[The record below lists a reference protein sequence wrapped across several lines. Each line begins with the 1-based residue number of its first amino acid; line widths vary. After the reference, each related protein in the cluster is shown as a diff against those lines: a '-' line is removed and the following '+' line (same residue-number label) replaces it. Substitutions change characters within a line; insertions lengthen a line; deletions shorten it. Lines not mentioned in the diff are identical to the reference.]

1 MSNTLNQKIE
11 ELLYNRAKD
20 FEIAKAI
27 REDLKEYF
35 KTLPEIFSQNGGK
48 DFLVKHTK
56 KIDSIIKIAYRVA
69 CREMFDEYIPLKN
82 HIPITLVALGSYGRE
97 QMSLFSDIDLMIVYQ
112 DIPAY
117 NTKEI
122 IQKLLYILWDS
133 KLKLG
138 HRVHSLEE
146 IFDVAKSDI
155 TIKTAMLESRFID
168 GSKMLWTKIENSLS
182 DIRKYNQEQFILE
195 KIQERRAHH
204 KKYPLTMEPNLKDG
218 VGGFR
223 DANMVYWIG
232 KLLYNIPRVR
242 ELDSKIVS
250 EDDYKEFRVALEFIF
265 KVRNALHIVANKKID
280 TLRLEYLSDVANM
293 LKLGSDYKA
302 QLKLA
307 KRVIGS
313 LKTIH
318 LYSKIWIERLVRDR
332 VEDSLYSEC
341 FLPEA
346 DSKNLAGVIES
357 MIVDREFKP
366 HPQLLDR
373 LIHSKHPER
382 VDRKIYKSL
391 LKVFESSYS
400 YSIFE
405 ALSEAKLLGYLV
417 PPMKKVIDLP
427 QFDGYHKYP
436 VDKHSIET
444 LKAIEKIDDEFLR
457 ELFEQLSKSEKV
469 MLKIVALLHDA
480 GKGRKKDHHQVGVYL
495 FRVFANKL
503 GLKQSLIE
511 MGERLILHHTLM
523 STTAQREDIYNQRV
537 VMRFVSRFGSKKMLD
552 LIYLLTY
559 ADMSGV
565 GSGVYNNYTAK
576 LLRTLYKESLEAL
589 SNEHLI
595 DETARRVRA
604 VDRLKRSQS
613 FAEIPKT
620 LQKKIL
626 SIDSDAFF
634 IRHSS
639 KKIVAIAKEAYKVE
653 DFKYLISN
661 EKFLTIEVI
670 RRIDFNLAYLLSKLN
685 RLQVVSM
692 EIVKLFDGLKYFK
705 IDFNDKIDS
714 DEIPILESLIQNS
727 FKPQKELKLKKP
739 KIKEGE
745 ISIDCEHSKE
755 YATMT
760 LKTKDQSG
768 LLAYLIDMFDRLGI
782 DIATAKIHTL
792 KGRVNDL
799 FLIEK
804 NGNFC
809 SNLERV
815 KEIYS

>member
-35 KTLPEIFSQNGGK
+35 KTLPEVFNQSGGK

-69 CREMFDEYIPLKN
+69 CREMFEEYIPLKN
-82 HIPITLVALGSYGRE
+82 NIPITLVALGSYGRE
-97 QMSLFSDIDLMIVYQ
+97 QMSLYSDIDLMIVYQ

-117 NTKEI
+117 NVKEI

-146 IFDVAKSDI
+146 LFEVANSDI

-168 GSKMLWTKIENSLS
+168 GSKMLWTKVQNTLS
-182 DIRKYNQEQFILE
+182 DIRKYNQKEFILE

-204 KKYPLTMEPNLKDG
+204 QKYPLTMEPNLKDG

-232 KLLYNIPRVR
+232 KLLYNVPRIK
-242 ELDSKIVS
+242 ELDTKIVT
-250 EDDYKEFRVALEFIF
+250 EEDYKEFRIALEFIF
-265 KVRNALHIVANKKID
+265 KVRTALHIVARKKID
-280 TLRLEYLSDVANM
+280 TLRLEYLPDVARS
-293 LKLGSDYKA
+293 LKLGDDYKA
-302 QLKLA
+302 QMKLA

-313 LKTIH
+313 LKTIN
-318 LYSKIWIERLVRDR
+318 LYSKIWIERLVRQI
-332 VEDSLYSEC
+332 VPEIYKGY
-341 FLPEA
+341 FLPE
-346 DSKNLAGVIES
+346 IES
-357 MIVDREFKP
+357 TKLSDILDSIEINSPFRA
-366 HPQLLDR
+366 HPRLLSN
-373 LIHSKHPER
+373 LIHAKKPER
-382 VDRKIYKSL
+382 VSKKIYKSVA
-391 LKVFESSYS
+391 KIFERKYS

-405 ALSEAKLLGYLV
+405 MLLEAKLLGYLI

-427 QFDGYHKYP
+427 QFDGYHRYS
-436 VDKHSIET
+436 VDRHSVET
-444 LKAIEKIDDEFLR
+444 LKALENIEDEFLK
-457 ELFEQLSKSEKV
+457 EIFESLPKSQKA
-469 MLKIVALLHDA
+469 MLKVVALLHDA
-480 GKGRKKDHHQVGVYL
+480 GKGRKKDHHLVGASL
-495 FRVFANKL
+495 FKIFAENL
-503 GLKQSLIE
+503 GMKEELIK
-511 MGERLILHHTLM
+511 MGEKLILHHTLM
-523 STTAQREDIYNQRV
+523 SKTAQREDIYNQKV
-537 VMRFVSRFGSKKMLD
+537 VMRFASRFGSKNMLD

-565 GSGVYNNYTAK
+565 GSGVYNSYTARLIK
-576 LLRTLYKESLEAL
+576 TLYKESLEAL
-589 SNEHLI
+589 SNEHLL
-595 DETARRVRA
+595 DETTRRVRA

-613 FAEIPKT
+613 FSQIPKI
-620 LQKKIL
+620 LQNKIL

-634 IRHSS
+634 IRHTS
-639 KKIVAIAKEAYKVE
+639 KEIVAIAKEAYEVE

-670 RRIDFNLAYLLSKLN
+670 RKIDFNLAYLLFKLN

-692 EIVKLFDGLKYFK
+692 EIVKLFDGIKYFK
-705 IDFNDKIDS
+705 IDFNDKLDD
-714 DEIPILESLIQNS
+714 DEIPLLEKHIKDS
-727 FKPQKELKLKKP
+727 FRPQGKLPLKKP
-739 KIKEGE
+739 QIKEGE
-745 ISIDCEHSKE
+745 ITIDCEHSKE

-760 LKTKDQSG
+760 LRTKNQSG
-768 LLAYLIDMFDRLGI
+768 LLAYLINVFDQFGI

-809 SNLERV
+809 SNLEKL
-815 KEIYS
+815 KELYT